1 MAGETLERARHR
13 WREILPQLGIETRFL
28 TNKHGP
34 CPLCG
39 GKDRYRFDD
48 KDGSGSYYCHQ
59 CGAGIGLLLVRKKNG
74 WSFKEACDQIDKIV
88 GQGPPQPPQ
97 AEAPK
102 ADAKARR
109 AAIERL
115 LAEANSPDIVEGY
128 LRRRGLSVT
137 SDVLRGHWQCPYFD
151 ENGLVGKHRAIIAPV
166 HAADG
171 SLVAAQRI
179 YDAQVDPRKKL
190 MPSAG
195 TVTGAAV
202 RLFEITDGRLGI
214 AEGVETALAVH
225 QLDGGIPTWAALS
238 AHGLE
243 TFVPPPK
250 AQCIFIYADNDLN
263 HVGQCAAHRLA
274 GRLHKA
280 GLTVGGVLTPSMP
293 GTDWLDFIN
302 KTPGA
307 PSR

>member
-1 MAGETLERARHR
+1 MAGETIERARGR
-13 WREILPQLGIETRFL
+13 WREILPRLGIETHYL

-39 GKDRYRFDD
+39 GRDRFRFDD
-48 KDGSGSYYCHQ
+48 RHGDGDYLCSQ
-59 CGAGIGLLLVRKKNG
+59 CGAGRGLILVRKKNN
-74 WSFKEACDQIDKIV
+74 WDFKTACAEIDKIV
-88 GQGPPQPPQ
+88 GQAPPLPPQ
-97 AEAPK
+97 ANAPIV
-102 ADAKARR
+102 DNKARR

-115 LAEANSPDIVEGY
+115 LAEANSLDVVKGY

-151 ENGLVGKHRAIIAPV
+151 ENGLAGKHRAIIAPV
-166 HAADG
+166 HAPDG
-171 SLVAAQRI
+171 ALVSAQRI

-190 MPSAG
+190 MPAAG

-214 AEGVETALAVH
+214 AEGVETALAAY

-243 TFVPPPK
+243 TFVPPPE
-250 AQCIFIYADNDLN
+250 AHCIFIYADNDLN

-280 GLTVGGVLTPSMP
+280 GLTVGGVLTPRMP
-293 GTDWLDFIN
+293 GSDWLDFLN
-302 KTPGA
+302 QKA
-307 PSR
+307 HSR